1 MNKKYQWAIG
11 TVLILLAIVGGYLF
25 FLPEPNY
32 IVTENDLVIEQEV
45 DKEVEVDPATERI
58 YKETVREVGLFS
70 FQEETD
76 RAEIWERLTTEE
88 PLENN
93 IIKSGELLGMRII
106 MESVEGVF
114 IVETDILNE
123 QGEEVVGI
131 DETIPPVEVTGGGLI
146 NLCCFKT
153 SEAGNF
159 YVRTTID
166 GELAIKVPFVV
177 EIE

>member
-1 MNKKYQWAIG
+1 MNKKYQWVIG
-11 TVLILLAIVGGYLF
+11 AVVIVLAIVGGYLL
-25 FLPEPNY
+25 FLPDYVVIEDDP
-32 IVTENDLVIEQEV
+32 VIEQEV
-45 DKEVEVDPATERI
+45 DEGREVDFATERI
-58 YKETVREVGLFS
+58 FKETVEEVGLFR
-70 FQEETD
+70 FPEGTD
-76 RAEIWERLTTEE
+76 RAEIWERLRAEE

-114 IVETDILNE
+114 IVETDVLNE
-123 QGEEVVGI
+123 QGDEVVAIG
-131 DETIPPVEVTGGGLI
+131 ERIPPVEVTGGGLI

-153 SEAGNF
+153 SETGNF

-166 GELAIKVPFVV
+166 GELVVKVPFVV